1 MPEMIVDTGTEAWL
15 KAGDCDS
22 LLLLFLRQGL
32 DGPHSGNM
40 SKCARSSRCGLSNED
55 PFPSSSAVCFVVVYC
70 APQHLLCFERIIGS
84 KFKTGGRHAPRYVV
98 EFVLKDWLY
107 RVQFM
112 CSLAV
117 GLQIG
122 WGMSQRKEVWK
133 RSFLCFFFLLLLLFC
148 LLLFVCLF
156 YADWLSSKYFAF

>member
-22 LLLLFLRQGL
+22 LLLLFFRKGL
-32 DGPHSGNM
+32 DGPHSGNV

-84 KFKTGGRHAPRYVV
+84 KFKTGGRYAPWYVV

-122 WGMSQRKEVWK
+122 CRMSRRKEVWE
-133 RSFLCFFFLLLLLFC
+133 RSFFFFMCVFLLLFC
-148 LLLFVCLF
+148 LLRFVCF
-156 YADWLSSKYFAF
+156 MQIGCHPNT